1 MAFRK
6 KEYKQAVSRASK
18 EGTFE
23 FPEVSS
29 LLISALR
36 CNSFFV
42 RCVIK

>member
-6 KEYKQAVSRASK
+6 KEYKQAVSRAS

-36 CNSFFV
+36 RNSFFV